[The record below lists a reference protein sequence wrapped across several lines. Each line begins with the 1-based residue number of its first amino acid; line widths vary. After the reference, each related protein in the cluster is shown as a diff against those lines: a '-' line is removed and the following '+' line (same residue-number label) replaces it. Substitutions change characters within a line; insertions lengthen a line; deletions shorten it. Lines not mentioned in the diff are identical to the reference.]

1 MSEQMSLARPYAK
14 AIFELARDA
23 GEYKQWSDQLEL
35 LALIAQDSSMVELIS
50 NPEVAAQ
57 QLADLI
63 IDVTGDQLDE
73 QGRNLVNLLAHNDRI
88 MAVADINQQF
98 LVLRD
103 EAEQVIEAQ
112 LITASEVNDAQKKK
126 IETAL
131 SSRLG
136 KQIKLEA
143 TVDESLIGGAVVRA
157 GDWVVDGS
165 VKAQLQDLVGAIS
178 S

>member
-1 MSEQMSLARPYAK
+1 MSEQISLARPYAK

-23 GEYKQWSDQLEL
+23 GEYARWSDQLEL
-35 LALIAQDSSMVELIS
+35 LTMISQDSAMTEVIA
-50 NPEVAAQ
+50 NPAVSEK
-57 QLADLI
+57 QLAELI
-63 IDVTGDQLDE
+63 IDVAGEQLDE
-73 QGRNLVNLLAHNDRI
+73 QGRNLVKLLARNDRVSV
-88 MAVADINQQF
+88 VADINQQF

-112 LITASEVNDAQKKK
+112 LITAAEIDETQKKAF
-126 IETAL
+126 ETAL
-131 SSRLG
+131 SGRLG

-143 TVDESLIGGAVVRA
+143 TVDEALIGGAIVRA

-165 VKAQLQDLVGAIS
+165 VKAQLQELVGAIS

>member
-23 GEYKQWSDQLEL
+23 GDYARWSDQLEL
-35 LALIAQDSSMVELIS
+35 LAMMAQDSSMVEVIS
-50 NPEVAAQ
+50 NPDVSEQ
-57 QLADLI
+57 QLAELI
-63 IDVTGDQLDE
+63 IDVAGDQLDE
-73 QGRNLVNLLAHNDRI
+73 QGRNLVKLLARNNRVTV
-88 MAVADINQQF
+88 VADINQQF

-103 EAEQVIEAQ
+103 DAEQVIEAQ
-112 LITASEVNDAQKKK
+112 LITASDVNDAQKKT
-126 IETAL
+126 IEAAL

-143 TVDESLIGGAVVRA
+143 TVDESLIGGAIVRA